1 MDFAF
6 PTYYC
11 HTRFSVY
18 SNQGRVGDGS
28 QVKRLVG
35 FSSIAFMFVPT
46 LIILAVIII
55 IIIILFSQ
63 FGPSSLLCGTDH
75 LVES

>member
-1 MDFAF
+1 M
-6 PTYYC
+6 
-11 HTRFSVY
+11 
-18 SNQGRVGDGS
+18 GDGS